1 MQILKNERNR
11 LAFRFGRASAFKSTS
26 DVVDQLQQQL
36 CIERACTAEL
46 KREVDWLLQQLGEAR
61 AALDDKTLLLRLVG
75 TPCSA
80 TVH

>member
-26 DVVDQLQQQL
+26 DMVDQLQMQL
-36 CIERACTAEL
+36 AIERACTAEL
-46 KREVDWLLQQLGEAR
+46 KREVEALLKQLDEAR
-61 AALDDKTLLLRLVG
+61 AALDDKSTLLTLVG